1 MRSKWVL
8 VATAFGFAC
17 LVGHVGAT
25 GEQLLTASEDVG
37 APQVVLGVAAGGQGT
52 GQDPGRT
59 EAEAIAD
66 AMSAAP
72 PAISG
77 NATILEW
84 PSEPGGDFRVLREG
98 TNGWSCIAS
107 TAFAREAFLQDPTCD
122 DAVWL
127 EFEHAYLEGREPL
140 IESIGIAYML
150 SGDAGASNTDPFATG
165 PTDDN
170 QWHVSGPHLMILVPD
185 PAMLEGV
192 STDPH
197 NGGPY
202 VMFAGTPYAHIMV
215 PVGDDR

>member
-1 MRSKWVL
+1 MGLKRLL
-8 VATAFGFAC
+8 VVTVFGFAC
-17 LVGHVGAT
+17 FIGNAGAT
-25 GEQLLTASEDVG
+25 GQQWLTPSANVR
-37 APQVVLGVAAGGQGT
+37 APQVTPATTAG
-52 GQDPGRT
+52 DESDGRT

-72 PAISG
+72 LAISE

-84 PSEPGGDFRVLREG
+84 PSEPGGDFTLLREG

-107 TAFAREAFLQDPTCD
+107 SAFAQGAFLQDPTCD

-127 EFEHAYLEGREPL
+127 EFEHAYLEGRQPL
-140 IESIGIAYML
+140 IEGIGIAYML

-185 PAMLEGV
+185 PAMLQHV
-192 STDPH
+192 SKDPH

-215 PVGDDR
+215 PLGEDHR